1 MPDTII
7 YSPERIKY
15 LNLLAEQFPTFQ
27 ALCTEIINL
36 GAILNLPK
44 GTEHFMSD
52 LHGEYEAFCHILNN
66 CSGVVREKVQMWL
79 GDKLTE
85 HEMDELCTLIY
96 YPHEKLK
103 MLKREGIATDQ
114 WYHENLANLIYLA
127 KMLSSKYTRSKV
139 RKAMPQAYAY
149 ILDELL
155 HAQSDEGDNQQRY
168 HQVIVDTLIDIGNGK
183 AFVEAL
189 AALIKRLAVDR
200 LHVVGDIFDRG
211 PRADSIMEML
221 MNHHSV
227 DLEWGN
233 HDILWMG
240 AASGCL
246 PCVAAVVRNSLSYSN
261 MEILENGYGIPLRP
275 LALFAE
281 KLYPELDPEK
291 AALEA
296 ISVMM
301 FKLEGQLI
309 RRNPQF
315 EMEKRMLLDKID
327 PAKWTVTI
335 EGREWELKK
344 RTLPTVDWNDPYTL
358 TPEETQVIEGLRD
371 AFLQSPRLRSHI
383 DFLYVRGRL
392 YRRYNDNLL
401 FHGCVPLEE
410 NGDFKVKMF
419 RGRALS
425 GKKLMDFADAMARK
439 AFYSNRPDAVDFMW
453 YLWCGDDS
461 PVCGRTMKTF
471 ARFFIEDK
479 EAWKEPQ
486 DPYYDYCNNPDFCLK
501 ILEDFEMNPQRSR
514 IINGHTPIRV
524 SRGESPIKANGKL
537 IVIDGGFCKAY
548 QKTTGIAG
556 YTLIG
561 NSHGMRMMSHQ
572 PFTTLTDALD
582 RNTDIQSQS
591 YEFVVYQHRRMV
603 RDTDNGRRLQERI
616 DDLKDL
622 LNACRSGQVNM
633 QHK

>member
-66 CSGVVREKVQMWL
+66 CSGVVREKVHMWL

-85 HEMDELCTLIY
+85 HEMEELCTLIY

-103 MLKREGIATDQ
+103 MLKREGITTDA
-114 WYHENLANLIYLA
+114 WYRENLAHLIHLA

-139 RKAMPQAYAY
+139 RKAMPQAYQY

-155 HAQSDEGDNQQRY
+155 HAQNDEGDNQQRY
-168 HQVIVDTLIDIGNGK
+168 HQMIVDTLIDIGNGK

-211 PRADSIMEML
+211 PRADSIMDML

-246 PCVAAVVRNSLSYSN
+246 PCVAAVVRNSLSYNN

-275 LALFAE
+275 LVLFAE
-281 KLYPELDPEK
+281 KRYPDMEPEK

-315 EMEKRMLLDKID
+315 EMENRMLLDKID
-327 PAKWTVTI
+327 PETWTVTVD
-335 EGREWELKK
+335 GKVWPLKK
-344 RTLPTVDWNDPYTL
+344 KNLPTVNWENPYEM
-358 TPEETQVIEGLRD
+358 TPEENWVMEGLRD

-401 FHGCVPLEE
+401 FHGCVPLEK
-410 NGDFKVKMF
+410 NGDFKVKMLG
-419 RGRALS
+419 GRALS
-425 GKKLMDFADAMARK
+425 GKKFMDYADAMARK
-439 AFYSNRPDAVDFMW
+439 AFYSNREDAVDFMW

-471 ARFFIEDK
+471 ARFFIEDR

-486 DPYYDYCNNPDFCLK
+486 DPYYDYCNNADYCLR
-501 ILEDFEMNPQRSR
+501 ILEDFEMNPLRSR

-524 SRGESPIKANGKL
+524 SHGESPIKANGKL

-556 YTLIG
+556 YTLIA

-572 PFTTLTDALD
+572 PFTTLSDALN

-591 YEFVVYQHRRMV
+591 FEFVVYQHRRMV

-622 LNACRSGQVNM
+622 LIACKTGQVNM

>member
-66 CSGVVREKVQMWL
+66 CSGVVREKVHMWL
-79 GDKLTE
+79 GDRLTE

-103 MLKREGIATDQ
+103 MLKQEGLTTDD
-114 WYHENLANLIYLA
+114 WYRENLAHLIYLA

-168 HQVIVDTLIDIGNGK
+168 HQMIVDTLIDIGNGNT
-183 AFVEAL
+183 FVKAL

-211 PRADSIMEML
+211 PRADSIMDML
-221 MNHHSV
+221 MAHHSV

-246 PCVAAVVRNSLSYSN
+246 PCVAAVVRNSLNYGN

-281 KLYPELDPEK
+281 KLYPDLEPEK

-315 EMEKRMLLDKID
+315 EMEGRMLLDKIR
-327 PAKWTVTI
+327 PQRWTVPI
-335 EGREWELKK
+335 DGREWPLKK
-344 RTLPTVDWNDPYTL
+344 RALPTVNWEDPYAL
-358 TPEETQVIEGLRD
+358 TAEETTVIEGLRD
-371 AFLQSPRLRSHI
+371 AFLHSLRLRSHI

-401 FHGCVPLEE
+401 FHGCVPMER
-410 NGDFKVKMF
+410 NGDFRVKMF
-419 RGRALS
+419 NGRAMS
-425 GKKLMDFADAMARK
+425 GKRLLDYADAMARK
-439 AFYSNRPDAVDFMW
+439 AFYSNRADAVDFMW

-471 ARFFIEDK
+471 ARFFIEDH

-486 DPYYDYCNNPDFCLK
+486 DPYYDYCNDPDYCLR
-501 ILEDFEMNPQRSR
+501 ILEDFEMNPLRSR

-524 SRGESPIKANGKL
+524 SHGESPIKANGKL

-556 YTLIG
+556 YTLIA

-572 PFTTLTDALD
+572 PFTTLADALNK
-582 RNTDIQSQS
+582 NTDIQSQS
-591 YEFVVYQHRRMV
+591 FEFVKYQHRRMV
-603 RDTDNGRRLQERI
+603 RDTDNGKRLQERI

-622 LNACRSGQVNM
+622 LNACKTGQVNM
-633 QHK
+633 QK